1 MTARVSGF
9 TSSSYRKIKRT
20 LKALNL
26 PAQKQ
31 KEVLKLTLWRIKGE
45 AKKNITAQRTP
56 DGKQWQSR
64 KSDSKKKMLRRRGR
78 LLTITS
84 NNGKEAVLGYRN
96 KKEGELAALHHY
108 GQQKTEVTKAELEA
122 IKATHTGN
130 SDPCTEQQA
139 IRLRSLG
146 YQIKNKKGKLV
157 KPTKKA
163 IQATVSKG
171 RAGVLIRILKRE
183 KSGNKAKNGTPARP
197 ALNMDVQHNANILA
211 EFVEKALNA
220 NN

>member
-1 MTARVSGF
+1 MELTNGF
-9 TSSSYRKIKRT
+9 TSSSRRKLKRT
-20 LKALNL
+20 LNALSL
-26 PAQKQ
+26 PKHKQ
-31 KEVLKLTLWRIKGE
+31 KEVLKLTLWKIKNE
-45 AKKNITAQRTP
+45 ANKNVTAQRTP
-56 DGKQWQSR
+56 NGEQWKRR
-64 KSDSKKKMLRRRGR
+64 KSGSRKKMLRRRGR
-78 LLTITS
+78 LLTITE
-84 NNGKEAVLGYRN
+84 NNGQKAVLGYRN

-163 IQATVSKG
+163 IQAAVSKG

>member
-26 PAQKQ
+26 PTQKQ

-108 GQQKTEVTKAELEA
+108 GQQKTVVTKAELEELRA
-122 IKATHTGN
+122 WHSGN
-130 SDPCTEQQA
+130 GEMCTEHQA

-146 YQIKNKKGKLV
+146 YQLKNKKGKLV
-157 KPTKKA
+157 KPSKGA
-163 IQATVSKG
+163 IMATVSKG
-171 RAGVLIRILKRE
+171 RAGILIRMLKRE
-183 KSGNKAKNGTPARP
+183 KTGNKSKKGTPARP
-197 ALNMDVQHNANILA
+197 ALNTDTQHNAEILT
-211 EFVEKALNA
+211 EVVEKVLKI
-220 NN
+220 